1 MFEVNSDG
9 TITQKEITKLIKDM
23 HGLLKEEDPNLPAQD
38 LVAKSVFAEMDADK
52 DGKVTVDEFVTACL
66 GQGELSRML
75 ALKVINIFVGG
86 DA

>member
-1 MFEVNSDG
+1 M
-9 TITQKEITKLIKDM
+9 
-23 HGLLKEEDPNLPAQD
+23 
-38 LVAKSVFAEMDADK
+38 AKSVFAEMDADK
-52 DGKVTVDEFVTACL
+52 DEKVTVDEFVTACL

>member
-1 MFEVNSDG
+1 MTRIS
-9 TITQKEITKLIKDM
+9 IILI
-23 HGLLKEEDPNLPAQD
+23 LPARD

-75 ALKVINIFVGG
+75 ALKVINIVVGG